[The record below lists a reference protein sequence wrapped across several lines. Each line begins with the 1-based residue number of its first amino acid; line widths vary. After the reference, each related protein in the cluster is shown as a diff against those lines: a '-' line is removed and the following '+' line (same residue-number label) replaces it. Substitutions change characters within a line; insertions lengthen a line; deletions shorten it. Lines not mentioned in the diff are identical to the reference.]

1 MNIQGIELGELIFI
15 TKGRKADQVIDEP
28 VTEAKRYIQIDDLR
42 SNDNLK
48 FAVDPSGVEIIPSD
62 ICIAW
67 DGANSGTVGYGLSG
81 FIGSTLARLRPVKKD
96 LFHTPFVGR
105 FLQSKFRYLNEGT
118 KGATIP
124 HISKD
129 KLIGLQIHLPPLAE
143 QCRIAVILDKA
154 DAIRQKRQ
162 ESIRLTNEFLHS
174 TFLEM
179 FGDPGTNPK
188 KWDSFPISE
197 LLIDRPNAIRT
208 GPFGSQLRHSEFIKE
223 GVPVLAI
230 DNIVTNEFK
239 WTEPRCLPRFK
250 YEAFKRYRVFP
261 RDVIVTIMGTTG
273 RAAVAPDDL
282 PECMSTKH
290 LCVMTLNQD
299 KVDSFFIWA
308 TLIFDQTVKRQA
320 SLAGGGAIME
330 GWNMSIISNLHVR
343 VPPLPEQKKFSNVL
357 YKLKENQKSQKK
369 LLDSSEVLFNS
380 LIHHA
385 FRGELQ

>member
-1 MNIQGIELGELIFI
+1 MKKVPLASVARILQG
-15 TKGRKADQVIDEP
+15 GRH
-28 VTEAKRYIQIDDLR
+28 
-42 SNDNLK
+42 
-48 FAVDPSGVEIIPSD
+48 
-62 ICIAW
+62 
-67 DGANSGTVGYGLSG
+67 GLSG
-81 FIGSTLARLRPVKKD
+81 LNFTNTGYPAYGAGGLNGYLPSWEYDEAGIVLSSIGARCGKCFLVSGKWISLANTQVILPIPKKADTNFLFYQLNDEQSWRRSGTAQPFIKPSDVKNRE
-96 LFHTPFVGR
+96 V
-105 FLQSKFRYLNEGT
+105 Y
-118 KGATIP
+118 
-124 HISKD
+124 
-129 KLIGLQIHLPPLAE
+129 LPPTLDE
-143 QCRIAVILDKA
+143 QRRIAAILQKA
-154 DAIRQKRQ
+154 DYIRQNRL
-162 ESIRLTNEFLHS
+162 ESILMTNELIRSNF
-174 TFLEM
+174 FEM

-188 KWDSFPISE
+188 KWDRVPISE

-208 GPFGSQLRHSEFIKE
+208 GPFGSQLRHSEFITE

-239 WTEPRCLPRFK
+239 WTEPRCLPRSK

-308 TLIFDQTVKRQA
+308 TLIFDQTVKQQA

-343 VPPLPEQKKFSNVL
+343 VPPLPEQNKFSNVL
-357 YKLKENQKSQKK
+357 SKLKENQELQKK
-369 LLDSSEVLFNS
+369 SLDSSEVLFNS
-380 LIHHA
+380 LIYQA